1 MVKGL
6 KKVWRTSLGSLV
18 TSSCFRVGWSVVD
31 AMVPA
36 RRDCDMR
43 RSESASMEENSGFN
57 GFALTIDPTC
67 FPFAIAVHLD
77 HYRSES
83 DFRRLYD
90 EKYAILFNK
99 AARFLSATSATPQST
114 LVLISAGFDACA
126 YEYPGMQRHGKHVP
140 PSFYHT
146 FARDAVRFAESHAA
160 GKLVSVLEGG
170 YSDRALCSAA
180 LAHVTGLATSDGAAA
195 SASTTTAV
203 GGEQEAEYWKLENL
217 IAVEKVAKKMAAHA
231 AAAESG
237 GVGST
242 NTTPK
247 RRQAELVPWLSLTSK
262 VFAAFEQAC
271 GKSNVVALGAT
282 ATPLRGAAAAAS
294 ARAGGAASAINSP
307 ATLAAG
313 RVLRDRA
320 PLKTRPGAFDSAT
333 STPQARRAA
342 SPTKTPTRAAGNKRD
357 SPSKARAAGNP
368 FVTPAKSESRPEDGD
383 VSMAVDGETPTRGAG
398 KGLVA
403 TPLKTEQLASGVGV
417 SGEQVPLPEPA
428 QADIKHAIVDASPIV
443 RDVPSLPLEAV
454 PTKISSP
461 PSMPTAP
468 DTLTSPPPRT
478 TLTTSPFI
486 PTSSPAFS
494 PVALTL
500 VDAMSPPDRRIID
513 VNTDAIVTSDVDP
526 LGLNFLRKQSFQ
538 FANGSPAVKSEFA
551 QEGEEDAPGSPDLG
565 LVGGVKE
572 RYEGYFPVMP
582 GGLGD
587 AEEGERLADQQP
599 AVAQKEGTTT
609 SVASSLYPHLPSS
622 FPHTQ
627 PSQQQ

>member
-1 MVKGL
+1 ML
-6 KKVWRTSLGSLV
+6 TTDTS
-18 TSSCFRVGWSVVD
+18 
-31 AMVPA
+31 
-36 RRDCDMR
+36 
-43 RSESASMEENSGFN
+43 
-57 GFALTIDPTC
+57 C

-90 EKYAILFNK
+90 EKYAILFHK
-99 AARFLSATSATPQST
+99 AARFLSATSATAEST

-146 FARDAVRFAESHAA
+146 FARDAVRFAESHAG

-180 LAHVTGLATSDGAAA
+180 LAHVTGLATSDGAA
-195 SASTTTAV
+195 SASTTGAA
-203 GGEQEAEYWKLENL
+203 GGEGEAEYWKLENL

-247 RRQAELVPWLSLTSK
+247 RRQAELVPWLALTSK

-307 ATLAAG
+307 ANLAAG

-320 PLKTRPGAFDSAT
+320 PLKTRQGAFDSAT

-342 SPTKTPTRAAGNKRD
+342 SPTKTPTRTAGRRD
-357 SPSKARAAGNP
+357 SPSKARTTGNP

-383 VSMAVDGETPTRGAG
+383 VSMAVDGETPTRGAAG
-398 KGLVA
+398 EEVS
-403 TPLKTEQLASGVGV
+403 TP
-417 SGEQVPLPEPA
+417 PLPEPP
-428 QADIKHAIVDASPIV
+428 QAESKHVVVDTNPIV
-443 RDVPSLPLEAV
+443 PNVPPLAPDAV
-454 PTKISSP
+454 PTTPLPP
-461 PSMPTAP
+461 PSVPT
-468 DTLTSPPPRT
+468 TTNSITSPKPGT
-478 TLTTSPFI
+478 TFTTSAFI

-494 PVALTL
+494 PVPLTL
-500 VDAMSPPDRRIID
+500 VDAMSPPSRRIVD

-526 LGLNFLRKQSFQ
+526 LGLEFLRKQSFQ
-538 FANGSPAVKSEFA
+538 FANGSPAVAAVKKEFD
-551 QEGEEDAPGSPDLG
+551 EGEEDAPGSPDLG
-565 LVGGVKE
+565 IVGGGKE
-572 RYEGYFPVMP
+572 SYEGYFPVMP

-587 AEEGERLADQQP
+587 ADNASLTRGELSGDQQQG
-599 AVAQKEGTTT
+599 VAQKDGSST
-609 SVASSLYPHLPSS
+609 SVGSSLYPHLPKS
-622 FPHTQ
+622 FPHTHTQ
-627 PSQQQ
+627 PSQQ